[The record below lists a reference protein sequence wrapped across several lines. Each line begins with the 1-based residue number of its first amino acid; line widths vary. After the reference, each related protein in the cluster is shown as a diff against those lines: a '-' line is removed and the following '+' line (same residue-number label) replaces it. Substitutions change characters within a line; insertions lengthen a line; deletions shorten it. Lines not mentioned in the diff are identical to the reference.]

1 MPGCQAVRM
10 YDARSRGS
18 ALQLL
23 ARGLTV
29 SEVSRRTRISRW
41 ALGEWR
47 RRTDRGWSLCS
58 PGTVPC
64 PRCEVSAAGLARAY
78 AYAHLLGLY
87 LGDWC

>member
-1 MPGCQAVRM
+1 M
-10 YDARSRGS
+10 YDARTRGS

-29 SEVSRRTRISRW
+29 SKVSRRTRISRW

-47 RRTDRGWSLCS
+47 RRADRGRPLHS

-64 PRCEVSAAGLARAY
+64 PRREVPAVGLARADKY
-78 AYAHLLGLY
+78 AYLLGLY